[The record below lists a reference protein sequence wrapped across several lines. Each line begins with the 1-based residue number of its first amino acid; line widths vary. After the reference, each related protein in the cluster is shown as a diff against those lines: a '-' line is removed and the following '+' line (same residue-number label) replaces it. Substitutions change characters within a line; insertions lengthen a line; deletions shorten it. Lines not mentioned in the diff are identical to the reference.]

1 MSKSQKKNQEERSDF
16 TVTPKENAFKDKDPR
31 ITNKF
36 LNIVQIF

>member
-1 MSKSQKKNQEERSDF
+1 MSKSQKKNQEERSDL
-16 TVTPKENAFKDKDPR
+16 TVTPKENVFKDKDPR